1 MRTAAIRTCISAAM
15 MAAALTMPTPLRAAD
30 AAGGPDQFDLGS
42 DVSGYHRFLIYP
54 HLEKGWDSL
63 RRGDRARALAEFER
77 ARELAPTNAAV
88 ALQLADAYRTFGEI
102 ARAETLLRQQLEQ
115 TPSDK
120 RVREALS
127 RLRPA
132 PTAAPQSAAAG
143 ACKDAACT
151 SNSATI
157 AVPAPQAAT
166 LQPGTAAAART
177 PGTATQPRK
186 RQPELNAA
194 NTGGSKTS
202 PPPKGSKADVDPTI
216 PFMQSL
222 ASRKFDDAQSQAER
236 LLSQTP
242 DNGVMLDELSY
253 RLVEAGAAPQAVRVL
268 FTGYPFASSPDAE
281 RERLVQRLIMIAV
294 QQPPA
299 ITAEDEAR
307 IRVPLDSPTLRSAQ
321 GILWA
326 ERHDCE
332 GVRQALGDMSPAYDY
347 DDWMRLGDCSV
358 TVAPGV
364 ALKAYTTAHERQP
377 GGIASRALAYHAY
390 AIGDVAKA
398 LDTWRSI
405 GDNLSGDEWLAAST
419 TALAAGESEQ
429 AAVWTT
435 RYREGGNPLEYRY
448 WSLMAQIGVARSDT
462 SAAIA
467 AYDQAV
473 ALQPNAE
480 DYQHLALLHTDLRR
494 QINLLERAVQL
505 DDSSAMAQA
514 QLGYAYRRAGRNH
527 DAEAALR
534 RAVSLDPHD
543 ADAQLALGFL
553 YFDTGR
559 MYQAHEALEAGW
571 QVDRSKMIA
580 AEQLIYVNQRLHDN
594 AKARWYAEQ
603 VLDWSASSNAQPTA
617 AVQTRDFGLQRL
629 HEDLGRRVTVN
640 FDGYTGTSLGTGTS
654 ASQAGNWYSSYS
666 QLEAD
671 VRLGGPPIRDG
682 RTVSV
687 YARLIG
693 DGGVERN
700 ALPTQHPTLG
710 VGLRWKP
717 WRNQIVYFA
726 GENQTSFEEPDRH
739 DFLLRTSAS
748 FLNGG
753 RFGDD
758 WHPAGR
764 GWFSHNLYLDAAHY
778 IDADQ
783 SVATADYRTSYHLK
797 LVNSLSLE
805 PYGHFQVNGLRNNDI
820 SRDIRVG
827 VGSRWN
833 IWYGANRYDAPPHK
847 LSIGVEFQ
855 QAIETYLPERNGLFL
870 NINSRW

>member
-1 MRTAAIRTCISAAM
+1 MTTASLRTCLTAAIV
-15 MAAALTMPTPLRAAD
+15 AAALTMPTPLRAAD

-42 DVSGYHRFLIYP
+42 DVSNYHRFLIYP

-102 ARAETLLRQQLEQ
+102 ARAETVLRQQLQQ
-115 TPSDK
+115 TPTDK
-120 RVREALS
+120 RVSEALS
-127 RLRPA
+127 RLRP
-132 PTAAPQSAAAG
+132 PTSAAPQSASAG
-143 ACKDAACT
+143 ACKDAACKG
-151 SNSATI
+151 NVAI
-157 AVPAPQAAT
+157 ASPAPQATA
-166 LQPGTAAAART
+166 LQPRTAAAART
-177 PGTATQPRK
+177 PATAPQQRK

-194 NTGGSKTS
+194 NANAKSSPLRKESK
-202 PPPKGSKADVDPTI
+202 PDVDPTI
-216 PFMQSL
+216 PFTESL
-222 ASRKFDDAQSQAER
+222 ASRSFDDAQRQAER

-253 RLVEAGAAPQAVRVL
+253 RLVEAGAASQAVRLL
-268 FTGYPFASSPDAE
+268 FTGYPFAASPDPE
-281 RERLVQRLIMIAV
+281 RERLVRRLLMIAV

-307 IRVPLDSPTLRSAQ
+307 IRVPLDTPALRSAQ

-332 GVRQALGDMSPAYDY
+332 GVRQALGDMSPAYSY
-347 DDWMRLGDCSV
+347 DDFMRLGDCSV
-358 TVAPGV
+358 TIAPEV
-364 ALKAYTTAHERQP
+364 ALAAYTTAHDRQP
-377 GGIASRALAYHAY
+377 GGIASRALAYQAY
-390 AIGDVAKA
+390 ATGNAAKA
-398 LDTWRSI
+398 LRTWQSL
-405 GDNLSGDEWLAAST
+405 GDNLSGEDWLAAST
-419 TALAAGESEQ
+419 TALAAGNSEQ
-429 AAVWTT
+429 AAAWTA

-448 WSLMAQIGVARSDT
+448 WSVLAQISVARGDT

-473 ALQPNAE
+473 ALQPNSE
-480 DYQHLALLHTDLRR
+480 DYRHLALLHTDLRR
-494 QINLLERAVQL
+494 QVDLLERAVQL
-505 DDSSAMAQA
+505 DEDSAMAQA
-514 QLGYAYRRAGRNH
+514 QLGYAYRRAGLNRE
-527 DAEAALR
+527 AEAALR
-534 RAVSLDPHD
+534 RAVSLDPQD

-553 YFDTGR
+553 YVDMGR
-559 MYQAHEALEAGW
+559 MYQARQALEAGW

-580 AEQLIYVNQRLHDN
+580 AEQLVYVNQRLHAN
-594 AKARWYAEQ
+594 ASARWYAEQ
-603 VLDWSASSNAQPTA
+603 VLDASASPNAQTTDA
-617 AVQTRDFGLQRL
+617 LQTRHFGLQRL

-640 FDGYTGTSLGTGTS
+640 FDGYSGTSLGTGTS
-654 ASQAGNWYSSYS
+654 ASQAGNYYSSYS

-671 VRLGGPPIRDG
+671 VRLGGQPIRDG

-700 ALPTQHPTLG
+700 AVPTQHPTLG

-717 WRNQIVYFA
+717 WRNQIIYFA
-726 GENQTSFEEPDRH
+726 GENQTSLDDADRH
-739 DFLLRTSAS
+739 EFLLRTSAS
-748 FLNGG
+748 FFNGG

-764 GWFSHNLYLDAAHY
+764 GWFSQNLYLDAAHY

-783 SVATADYRTSYHLK
+783 SAATADYRTSYHLK
-797 LVNSLSLE
+797 LANSLSLE
-805 PYGHFQVNGLRNNDI
+805 PYGHFQANGLRNDDI

-827 VGSRWN
+827 IGSRWN